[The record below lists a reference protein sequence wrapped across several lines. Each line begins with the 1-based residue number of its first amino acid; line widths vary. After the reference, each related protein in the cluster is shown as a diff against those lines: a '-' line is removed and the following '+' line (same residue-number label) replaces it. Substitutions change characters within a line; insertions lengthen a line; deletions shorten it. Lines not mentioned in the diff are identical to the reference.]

1 MPTATPADP
10 LTKMF
15 GNFAGNTKVTF
26 FLNEHGKA
34 ISKTVL
40 KMQCLPGIVIK
51 DEQGKTNKNFAIIS
65 KHKSDFV
72 LQEDFKIKICT

>member
-1 MPTATPADP
+1 MQNYKPWR
-10 LTKMF
+10 
-15 GNFAGNTKVTF
+15 NTKNVFITY
-26 FLNEHGKA
+26 NKQKA